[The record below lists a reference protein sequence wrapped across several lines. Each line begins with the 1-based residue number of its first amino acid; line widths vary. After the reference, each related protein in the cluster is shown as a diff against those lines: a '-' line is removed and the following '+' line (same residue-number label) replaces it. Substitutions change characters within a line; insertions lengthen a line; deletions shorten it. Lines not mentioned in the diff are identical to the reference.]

1 MKKGFTLAEILITIA
16 IIGVV
21 AAMTMPV
28 LINDIRNKEIV
39 VGLKKAYS
47 ALSKANAMV
56 QWENPVSGWNIKDGN
71 VESVKSI
78 YEMYKPYLKI
88 TKDCGCGDTVKGCWT
103 SDVTKALN
111 GENGKWANA
120 GTFGSHICSVRLAD
134 GMNLEFD
141 VWSGSKPYLV
151 FYVDING
158 YKGPNMF
165 GRDVFQFDVDSEKG
179 TIIPHSGI
187 EGCDKTSTAVT
198 AGLGCAEKVLKEEK
212 IDY

>member
-1 MKKGFTLAEILITIA
+1 
-16 IIGVV
+16 
-21 AAMTMPV
+21 MPV

-56 QWENPVSGWNIKDGN
+56 QWENPVNGWNIKDGN

-78 YEMYKPYLKI
+78 YEMYKPYLKV

-111 GENGKWANA
+111 GKTGNCSGA
-120 GTFGSHICSVRLAD
+120 GYLGAQVCSVRLAD

-141 VWSGSKPYLV
+141 VWSGAYSKSFAM

-158 YKGPNMF
+158 DKGPNMF

-187 EGCDKTSTAVT
+187 EGCDKTSTALT
-198 AGLGCAEKVLKEEK
+198 AGLGCAAKVLKEEK